1 MRFKNFQA
9 KQTAQDKPIRFVAST
24 ASPDRYGDVVD
35 QKGWDLRAYN
45 RNPVVLFNH
54 NPAQMPI
61 GKGKAYVENEQLML
75 EVEFDQKDDMAK
87 TIEQKV
93 RDGYINAV
101 SVGFQPSK
109 TIARS
114 SLPSDHPYYGKSG
127 SYFQA
132 SELLEVSI
140 VTIPANNEATLSK
153 QFTRGIGLADVA
165 KSLIQTNKV
174 VSITETKSNTVI
186 VEFAKADPQPQKSA
200 DTPNVLRELVGS
212 MVTDGIEMPLYNSK
226 EEAEEKA
233 EEMGGSGSHEHTLD
247 GETVYMPFESHEQ
260 IMEIMGDK
268 EEEEERAHHDDDD
281 KKEDAYHD
289 DDDKDASYHDEDSED
304 EKDKMKEEDSEDEEK
319 YMSLDD
325 FLRELRQFN
334 K

>member
-1 MRFKNFQA
+1 MHFKNFQA
-9 KQTAQDKPIRFVAST
+9 KQTTQDKPIRFVAST
-24 ASPDRYGDVVD
+24 ANPDRYGDVVD

-45 RNPVVLFNH
+45 H
-54 NPAQMPI
+54 NPSQMPI

-75 EVEFDQKDDMAK
+75 EVEFDQKDEMAK

-93 RDGYINAV
+93 RDGFINAV

-114 SLPSDHPYYGKSG
+114 SLPTDHPYYGKSG

-153 QFTRGIGLADVA
+153 QFSREIGLADVA
-165 KSLIQTNKV
+165 RSLIINKHIISV
-174 VSITETKSNTVI
+174 QELDNGNYL
-186 VEFAKADPQPQKSA
+186 VEFAGHSSEDMEEDA
-200 DTPNVLRELVGS
+200 
-212 MVTDGIEMPLYNSK
+212 MK
-226 EEAEEKA
+226 EE
-233 EEMGGSGSHEHTLD
+233 
-247 GETVYMPFESHEQ
+247 ES
-260 IMEIMGDK
+260 
-268 EEEEERAHHDDDD
+268 EEERAHHDD
-281 KKEDAYHD
+281 EDEEKYQHD

-304 EKDKMKEEDSEDEEK
+304 EKDKMKDEDEDEEK
-319 YMSLDD
+319 FMSLDD

-334 K
+334 N

>member
-1 MRFKNFQA
+1 MHFKNFQA
-9 KQTAQDKPIRFVAST
+9 KQTTQDKPIKFVAST
-24 ASPDRYGDVVD
+24 ANPDRYGDVVD

-93 RDGYINAV
+93 RDGFINAV

-114 SLPSDHPYYGKSG
+114 SLPADHPYHGKSG

-153 QFTRGIGLADVA
+153 QFSREIGLADVA
-165 KSLIQTNKV
+165 RSLIINKHIISV
-174 VSITETKSNTVI
+174 QELDNGNYL
-186 VEFAKADPQPQKSA
+186 VEFAGHSPEDMEEEA
-200 DTPNVLRELVGS
+200 
-212 MVTDGIEMPLYNSK
+212 MK
-226 EEAEEKA
+226 EEES
-233 EEMGGSGSHEHTLD
+233 EEMGMKD
-247 GETVYMPFESHEQ
+247 
-260 IMEIMGDK
+260 
-268 EEEEERAHHDDDD
+268 EEEERAHDEDH
-281 KKEDAYHD
+281 KED
-289 DDDKDASYHDEDSED
+289 SYHDEDSDED
-304 EKDKMKEEDSEDEEK
+304 KEMKEEESEEEEEK
-319 YMSLDD
+319 FMSLDD

-334 K
+334 N

>member
-9 KQTAQDKPIRFVAST
+9 KQTTQDKPIKFVAST
-24 ASPDRYGDVVD
+24 ANPDRYGDVVD

-61 GKGKAYVENEQLML
+61 GKGKAYVENDQLML

-114 SLPSDHPYYGKSG
+114 SLPADHPYHGKSG

-153 QFTRGIGLADVA
+153 QFSREIGLADVA
-165 KSLIQTNKV
+165 RSLIINKHIISV
-174 VSITETKSNTVI
+174 QELDNGNYL
-186 VEFAKADPQPQKSA
+186 VEFAGHSP
-200 DTPNVLRELVGS
+200 E
-212 MVTDGIEMPLYNSK
+212 EMEQEEDAMK
-226 EEAEEKA
+226 EEES
-233 EEMGGSGSHEHTLD
+233 EEMGMD
-247 GETVYMPFESHEQ
+247 
-260 IMEIMGDK
+260 
-268 EEEEERAHHDDDD
+268 EEEERAHDDD
-281 KKEDAYHD
+281 
-289 DDDKDASYHDEDSED
+289 HDEEKYRDEESDEEKEMEEESE
-304 EKDKMKEEDSEDEEK
+304 EDEEK
-319 YMSLDD
+319 FMSLDD
-325 FLRELRQFN
+325 FLKELRQFN
-334 K
+334 N

>member
-1 MRFKNFQA
+1 MHFKNFQA
-9 KQTAQDKPIRFVAST
+9 KQTTQDKPIKFVAST
-24 ASPDRYGDVVD
+24 ANPDRYGDVVD

-93 RDGYINAV
+93 RDGFINAV

-109 TIARS
+109 TISRA
-114 SLPSDHPYYGKSG
+114 SLPADHPYHGKSG

-153 QFTRGIGLADVA
+153 QFSREIGLADVA
-165 KSLIQTNKV
+165 RSLIINKHIISV
-174 VSITETKSNTVI
+174 QELDNGNYL
-186 VEFAKADPQPQKSA
+186 VEFAGHSPED
-200 DTPNVLRELVGS
+200 
-212 MVTDGIEMPLYNSK
+212 M
-226 EEAEEKA
+226 EEDA
-233 EEMGGSGSHEHTLD
+233 M
-247 GETVYMPFESHEQ
+247 
-260 IMEIMGDK
+260 K
-268 EEEEERAHHDDDD
+268 EEESEEERGHDEEHDEE
-281 KKEDAYHD
+281 KYHD
-289 DDDKDASYHDEDSED
+289 DDEEKYHDDEHSED
-304 EKDKMKEEDSEDEEK
+304 EKDKMKDEDEDEEK

>member
-1 MRFKNFQA
+1 MHFKDFQA
-9 KQTAQDKPIRFVAST
+9 KQTTQDKPIKFVAST

-54 NPAQMPI
+54 NPSQMPI
-61 GKGKAYVENEQLML
+61 GKGRAYVENDQLML

-114 SLPSDHPYYGKSG
+114 SLPSDHPYHGKSG

-153 QFTRGIGLADVA
+153 QFSREIGLADVA
-165 KSLIQTNKV
+165 RSLIINKHIISV
-174 VSITETKSNTVI
+174 QELDNGNYL
-186 VEFAKADPQPQKSA
+186 VEFAGHSPDDMEEDA
-200 DTPNVLRELVGS
+200 
-212 MVTDGIEMPLYNSK
+212 MK
-226 EEAEEKA
+226 EEES
-233 EEMGGSGSHEHTLD
+233 EEMGMKDED
-247 GETVYMPFESHEQ
+247 
-260 IMEIMGDK
+260 
-268 EEEEERAHHDDDD
+268 EERAHDDD
-281 KKEDAYHD
+281 HD
-289 DDDKDASYHDEDSED
+289 EEKYRDEDSDED
-304 EKDKMKEEDSEDEEK
+304 KEMKEEESEEDEEK
-319 YMSLDD
+319 FMSLDD

-334 K
+334 N

>member
-9 KQTAQDKPIRFVAST
+9 KQTTQDKPIKFVAST
-24 ASPDRYGDVVD
+24 ANPDRYGDVVD

-54 NPAQMPI
+54 NPSQMPI
-61 GKGKAYVENEQLML
+61 GKGKAYVENDQLML

-114 SLPSDHPYYGKSG
+114 SLPADHPYHGKSG
-127 SYFQA
+127 SYFQS

-153 QFTRGIGLADVA
+153 QFSREIGLADVA
-165 KSLIQTNKV
+165 RSLIINKHIISV
-174 VSITETKSNTVI
+174 QELDNGNYL
-186 VEFAKADPQPQKSA
+186 VEFAGHSP
-200 DTPNVLRELVGS
+200 E
-212 MVTDGIEMPLYNSK
+212 EMEQE
-226 EEAEEKA
+226 EEAYHDEESEEMGMKEDEEKGGHDEEEEKA
-233 EEMGGSGSHEHTLD
+233 EHD
-247 GETVYMPFESHEQ
+247 
-260 IMEIMGDK
+260 
-268 EEEEERAHHDDDD
+268 EEEE
-281 KKEDAYHD
+281 KEMQ
-289 DDDKDASYHDEDSED
+289 DE
-304 EKDKMKEEDSEDEEK
+304 EEEDEEK
-319 YMSLDD
+319 AVSLSD
-325 FLRELRQFN
+325 LLAELKRFN
-334 K
+334 Q

>member
-9 KQTAQDKPIRFVAST
+9 KQTAQDKPIKFVAST

-114 SLPSDHPYYGKSG
+114 SLPTDHPYHGKSG

-165 KSLIQTNKV
+165 KSLIQSNKV
-174 VSITETKSNTVI
+174 VSITETKI
-186 VEFAKADPQPQKSA
+186 
-200 DTPNVLRELVGS
+200 
-212 MVTDGIEMPLYNSK
+212 
-226 EEAEEKA
+226 
-233 EEMGGSGSHEHTLD
+233 
-247 GETVYMPFESHEQ
+247 
-260 IMEIMGDK
+260 
-268 EEEEERAHHDDDD
+268 
-281 KKEDAYHD
+281 
-289 DDDKDASYHDEDSED
+289 
-304 EKDKMKEEDSEDEEK
+304 
-319 YMSLDD
+319 
-325 FLRELRQFN
+325 
-334 K
+334 

>member
-1 MRFKNFQA
+1 MHFKNFQA
-9 KQTAQDKPIRFVAST
+9 KQTTQDKPIKFVAST
-24 ASPDRYGDVVD
+24 ANPDRYGDVVD

-61 GKGKAYVENEQLML
+61 GKGKAYVENDQLML

-114 SLPSDHPYYGKSG
+114 SLPADHPYHGKSG

-153 QFTRGIGLADVA
+153 QFSREIGLADVA
-165 KSLIQTNKV
+165 RSLIINKHIISV
-174 VSITETKSNTVI
+174 QELDNGNYL
-186 VEFAKADPQPQKSA
+186 VEFAGHSP
-200 DTPNVLRELVGS
+200 E
-212 MVTDGIEMPLYNSK
+212 EMEQEEDAMK
-226 EEAEEKA
+226 EEES
-233 EEMGGSGSHEHTLD
+233 EEMGMD
-247 GETVYMPFESHEQ
+247 
-260 IMEIMGDK
+260 
-268 EEEEERAHHDDDD
+268 EEEERAHDEDHDEE
-281 KKEDAYHD
+281 K
-289 DDDKDASYHDEDSED
+289 YHDEDSDED
-304 EKDKMKEEDSEDEEK
+304 KEMKEEESEEEEEK
-319 YMSLDD
+319 FMSLDD

-334 K
+334 N

>member
-1 MRFKNFQA
+1 MHFKNFQA
-9 KQTAQDKPIRFVAST
+9 KQTTQDKPIKFVAST

-93 RDGYINAV
+93 RDGFINAV

-109 TIARS
+109 TISRA
-114 SLPSDHPYYGKSG
+114 SLPADHPYHGKSG
-127 SYFQA
+127 QYFQA

-153 QFTRGIGLADVA
+153 QFSREIGLADVA
-165 KSLIQTNKV
+165 RSLIINKHIISV
-174 VSITETKSNTVI
+174 QELDNGNYL
-186 VEFAKADPQPQKSA
+186 VEFAGHSPED
-200 DTPNVLRELVGS
+200 
-212 MVTDGIEMPLYNSK
+212 M
-226 EEAEEKA
+226 EEDA
-233 EEMGGSGSHEHTLD
+233 M
-247 GETVYMPFESHEQ
+247 
-260 IMEIMGDK
+260 K
-268 EEEEERAHHDDDD
+268 EEESEEERGHDEEHDEE
-281 KKEDAYHD
+281 KYHD
-289 DDDKDASYHDEDSED
+289 DEEEKYHDDEHSED
-304 EKDKMKEEDSEDEEK
+304 EKDKMKDEDEDEEK
-319 YMSLDD
+319 HMSLDD

-334 K
+334 N

>member
-1 MRFKNFQA
+1 MHFKNFQA
-9 KQTAQDKPIRFVAST
+9 KQTTQDKPIKFVAST

-93 RDGYINAV
+93 RDGFINAV

-114 SLPSDHPYYGKSG
+114 SLPADHPYHGKSG
-127 SYFQA
+127 QYFQA

-153 QFTRGIGLADVA
+153 QFSREIGLADVA
-165 KSLIQTNKV
+165 RSLIINKHIISV
-174 VSITETKSNTVI
+174 QELDNGNYL
-186 VEFAKADPQPQKSA
+186 VEFAGHSSED
-200 DTPNVLRELVGS
+200 
-212 MVTDGIEMPLYNSK
+212 MEM
-226 EEAEEKA
+226 EEEGMHDEDEEK
-233 EEMGGSGSHEHTLD
+233 G
-247 GETVYMPFESHEQ
+247 
-260 IMEIMGDK
+260 
-268 EEEEERAHHDDDD
+268 AHHDEDSEEEKYQHDEDSED
-281 KKEDAYHD
+281 KGM
-289 DDDKDASYHDEDSED
+289 HDEDSED
-304 EKDKMKEEDSEDEEK
+304 EKDKMKDDEDEEK

>member
-1 MRFKNFQA
+1 MHFKNFQA
-9 KQTAQDKPIRFVAST
+9 KQTTQDKPIKFVAST
-24 ASPDRYGDVVD
+24 ANPDRYGDVVD

-93 RDGYINAV
+93 RDGFINAV

-114 SLPSDHPYYGKSG
+114 SLPADHPYHGKSG

-153 QFTRGIGLADVA
+153 QFSREIGLADVA
-165 KSLIQTNKV
+165 RSLIINKHIISV
-174 VSITETKSNTVI
+174 QELDNGNYL
-186 VEFAKADPQPQKSA
+186 VEFAGHSP
-200 DTPNVLRELVGS
+200 E
-212 MVTDGIEMPLYNSK
+212 EMEQEEDAMK
-226 EEAEEKA
+226 EEES
-233 EEMGGSGSHEHTLD
+233 EEMGMD
-247 GETVYMPFESHEQ
+247 
-260 IMEIMGDK
+260 
-268 EEEEERAHHDDDD
+268 EEEERAHDDD
-281 KKEDAYHD
+281 HD
-289 DDDKDASYHDEDSED
+289 EEKYHDEDSED
-304 EKDKMKEEDSEDEEK
+304 KEMKEEESEEEEK
-319 YMSLDD
+319 FMSLDD

-334 K
+334 N

>member
-1 MRFKNFQA
+1 MHFKNFQA
-9 KQTAQDKPIRFVAST
+9 KQTTQDKPIKFVAST
-24 ASPDRYGDVVD
+24 ANPDRYGDVVD

-61 GKGKAYVENEQLML
+61 GKGRAYVENEQLML

-93 RDGYINAV
+93 RDGFINAV

-114 SLPSDHPYYGKSG
+114 SLPADHPYHGKSG

-153 QFTRGIGLADVA
+153 QFSREIGLADVA
-165 KSLIQTNKV
+165 RSLIINKHIISV
-174 VSITETKSNTVI
+174 QELDNGNYL
-186 VEFAKADPQPQKSA
+186 VEFAGHSP
-200 DTPNVLRELVGS
+200 E
-212 MVTDGIEMPLYNSK
+212 EMEQEEDAMK
-226 EEAEEKA
+226 EEES
-233 EEMGGSGSHEHTLD
+233 EEMAMD
-247 GETVYMPFESHEQ
+247 
-260 IMEIMGDK
+260 
-268 EEEEERAHHDDDD
+268 EEEERAHDDD
-281 KKEDAYHD
+281 HD
-289 DDDKDASYHDEDSED
+289 EEKYHDEDSDED
-304 EKDKMKEEDSEDEEK
+304 KEMKEEESEEEEK
-319 YMSLDD
+319 FMSLDD

-334 K
+334 N

>member
-9 KQTAQDKPIRFVAST
+9 KRTTQDKPIKFVAST

-54 NPAQMPI
+54 NPSQMPI
-61 GKGKAYVENEQLML
+61 GKGKAYVENDQLML

-114 SLPSDHPYYGKSG
+114 SLPADHPYHGKSG
-127 SYFQA
+127 SYFQS

-153 QFTRGIGLADVA
+153 QFSREIGLADVA
-165 KSLIQTNKV
+165 RSLIINKHIISV
-174 VSITETKSNTVI
+174 QELDNGNYL
-186 VEFAKADPQPQKSA
+186 VEFAGHSP
-200 DTPNVLRELVGS
+200 E
-212 MVTDGIEMPLYNSK
+212 EMEQE
-226 EEAEEKA
+226 EEAYHDEES
-233 EEMGGSGSHEHTLD
+233 EEMG
-247 GETVYMPFESHEQ
+247 
-260 IMEIMGDK
+260 
-268 EEEEERAHHDDDD
+268 
-281 KKEDAYHD
+281 
-289 DDDKDASYHDEDSED
+289 
-304 EKDKMKEEDSEDEEK
+304 MKEDEEK
-319 YMSLDD
+319 GGHDEEEEKGEHDEEDKEMEEEESEEEKFMSLDD
-325 FLRELRQFN
+325 FLKELRQFN
-334 K
+334 N

>member
-1 MRFKNFQA
+1 MHFKNFQA
-9 KQTAQDKPIRFVAST
+9 KQTTQDKPIKFVAST

-93 RDGYINAV
+93 RDGFINAV

-114 SLPSDHPYYGKSG
+114 SLPTDHPYHGKSG
-127 SYFQA
+127 QYFQA

-153 QFTRGIGLADVA
+153 QFSREIGLADVA
-165 KSLIQTNKV
+165 RSLIINKHIISV
-174 VSITETKSNTVI
+174 QELDNGNYL
-186 VEFAKADPQPQKSA
+186 VEFAGHSPED
-200 DTPNVLRELVGS
+200 
-212 MVTDGIEMPLYNSK
+212 M
-226 EEAEEKA
+226 EEDA
-233 EEMGGSGSHEHTLD
+233 M
-247 GETVYMPFESHEQ
+247 
-260 IMEIMGDK
+260 K
-268 EEEEERAHHDDDD
+268 EEESEEERGHDEEHDEE
-281 KKEDAYHD
+281 KYHD
-289 DDDKDASYHDEDSED
+289 DEHSED
-304 EKDKMKEEDSEDEEK
+304 EKDKMKDEDEDEEK

-334 K
+334 N

>member
-1 MRFKNFQA
+1 MHFKNFQA
-9 KQTAQDKPIRFVAST
+9 KQTTQDKPIKFVAST
-24 ASPDRYGDVVD
+24 ANPDRYGDVVD

-54 NPAQMPI
+54 NPSQMPI
-61 GKGKAYVENEQLML
+61 GKGKAYVENDQLML

-109 TIARS
+109 TVARS
-114 SLPSDHPYYGKSG
+114 SLPADHPYHGKSG

-153 QFTRGIGLADVA
+153 QFSREIGLADVA
-165 KSLIQTNKV
+165 RSLIINKHIISV
-174 VSITETKSNTVI
+174 QELDNGNYL
-186 VEFAKADPQPQKSA
+186 VEFAGHSP
-200 DTPNVLRELVGS
+200 
-212 MVTDGIEMPLYNSK
+212 
-226 EEAEEKA
+226 
-233 EEMGGSGSHEHTLD
+233 EEMEQEED
-247 GETVYMPFESHEQ
+247 AMKDEESED
-260 IMEIMGDK
+260 MGMKD
-268 EEEEERAHHDDDD
+268 EEEERAHDDD
-281 KKEDAYHD
+281 H
-289 DDDKDASYHDEDSED
+289 
-304 EKDKMKEEDSEDEEK
+304 DEEK
-319 YMSLDD
+319 YRDEDSDEDKEMKEEESEEEEEKFMSLDD

-334 K
+334 N

>member
-1 MRFKNFQA
+1 MHFKNFQA
-9 KQTAQDKPIRFVAST
+9 KQTTQDKPIKFVAST
-24 ASPDRYGDVVD
+24 ANPDRYGDVVD
-35 QKGWDLRAYN
+35 QKGWDLSAYN

-114 SLPSDHPYYGKSG
+114 SLPADHPYHGKSG

-153 QFTRGIGLADVA
+153 QFSREIGLADVA
-165 KSLIQTNKV
+165 RSLIINKHIISV
-174 VSITETKSNTVI
+174 QELDNGNYL
-186 VEFAKADPQPQKSA
+186 VEFAGH
-200 DTPNVLRELVGS
+200 TPE
-212 MVTDGIEMPLYNSK
+212 EMP
-226 EEAEEKA
+226 EEEDAYKDEES
-233 EEMGGSGSHEHTLD
+233 EEMGMD
-247 GETVYMPFESHEQ
+247 
-260 IMEIMGDK
+260 
-268 EEEEERAHHDDDD
+268 EEEEREHDDDHD
-281 KKEDAYHD
+281 EEKYHD
-289 DDDKDASYHDEDSED
+289 DD
-304 EKDKMKEEDSEDEEK
+304 KDKEMKEEESEEEK

-334 K
+334 NQTLE

>member
-93 RDGYINAV
+93 RDGFINAV

-109 TIARS
+109 TVARS
-114 SLPSDHPYYGKSG
+114 SLPTDHPYYGKSG

-165 KSLIQTNKV
+165 KSLIQSNKV

-186 VEFAKADPQPQKSA
+186 VEFAKADPHPQKSA
-200 DTPNVLRELVGS
+200 DTPEVLRELVGS
-212 MVTDGIEMPLYNSK
+212 MISDGIEMPLYNSK

-268 EEEEERAHHDDDD
+268 EEEEEVEREHTDDHDDEE
-281 KKEDAYHD
+281 KYHD
-289 DDDKDASYHDEDSED
+289 DEDSED

>member
-1 MRFKNFQA
+1 MHFKNFQA
-9 KQTAQDKPIRFVAST
+9 KQTTQDKPIKFVAST

-54 NPAQMPI
+54 NPSQMPI

-93 RDGYINAV
+93 RDGFINAV

-114 SLPSDHPYYGKSG
+114 SLPTDHPYHGKSG
-127 SYFQA
+127 QYFQA

-153 QFTRGIGLADVA
+153 QFSREIGLADVA
-165 KSLIQTNKV
+165 RSLIINKHIISV
-174 VSITETKSNTVI
+174 QELDNGNYL
-186 VEFAKADPQPQKSA
+186 VEFAGHSPED
-200 DTPNVLRELVGS
+200 
-212 MVTDGIEMPLYNSK
+212 M
-226 EEAEEKA
+226 EEDA
-233 EEMGGSGSHEHTLD
+233 M
-247 GETVYMPFESHEQ
+247 
-260 IMEIMGDK
+260 K
-268 EEEEERAHHDDDD
+268 EEESEEERGHDEEHDEE
-281 KKEDAYHD
+281 KYHD
-289 DDDKDASYHDEDSED
+289 DEEEKYHDDEHSED
-304 EKDKMKEEDSEDEEK
+304 EKDKMKDEDEDEEK

-334 K
+334 N

>member
-1 MRFKNFQA
+1 MYFRDFQA
-9 KQTAQDKPIRFVAST
+9 KKTTQDKPIKFVAST

-35 QKGWDLRAYN
+35 QKGWDLSAYN

-54 NPAQMPI
+54 NPSQMPI
-61 GKGKAYVENEQLML
+61 GKGKAYVENDQLML

-114 SLPSDHPYYGKSG
+114 RLPSDHPYHGKSG

-153 QFTRGIGLADVA
+153 QFSREIGLADVA
-165 KSLIQTNKV
+165 RSLILNKHIIA
-174 VSITETKSNTVI
+174 ITETDKGTVL
-186 VEFAKADPQPQKSA
+186 VEFAQMEDMEP
-200 DTPNVLRELVGS
+200 E
-212 MVTDGIEMPLYNSK
+212 
-226 EEAEEKA
+226 EEA
-233 EEMGGSGSHEHTLD
+233 
-247 GETVYMPFESHEQ
+247 
-260 IMEIMGDK
+260 IK
-268 EEEEERAHHDDDD
+268 EEESEEEREHTDDHDDEE
-281 KKEDAYHD
+281 KYHD
-289 DDDKDASYHDEDSED
+289 DEDSED
-304 EKDKMKEEDSEDEEK
+304 KEKEMKEEESEEDEEK

-334 K
+334 N

>member
-1 MRFKNFQA
+1 MHFKNFQA
-9 KQTAQDKPIRFVAST
+9 KQTTQDKPIKFVAST

-93 RDGYINAV
+93 RDGFINAV

-114 SLPSDHPYYGKSG
+114 SLPADHPYHGKSG
-127 SYFQA
+127 QYFQA

-153 QFTRGIGLADVA
+153 QFSREIGLADVA
-165 KSLIQTNKV
+165 RSLIINKHIISV
-174 VSITETKSNTVI
+174 QELDYGNYL
-186 VEFAKADPQPQKSA
+186 VEFAGHSSED
-200 DTPNVLRELVGS
+200 
-212 MVTDGIEMPLYNSK
+212 MEM
-226 EEAEEKA
+226 EEDA
-233 EEMGGSGSHEHTLD
+233 M
-247 GETVYMPFESHEQ
+247 
-260 IMEIMGDK
+260 K
-268 EEEEERAHHDDDD
+268 EEESEEERGHDEEHD
-281 KKEDAYHD
+281 KEKYHD
-289 DDDKDASYHDEDSED
+289 DDEEKYHHDEDSED
-304 EKDKMKEEDSEDEEK
+304 EKDKMKDDEDEEK

-334 K
+334 N

>member
-1 MRFKNFQA
+1 MYFRDFQA
-9 KQTAQDKPIRFVAST
+9 KKTTQDKPIKFVAST

-35 QKGWDLRAYN
+35 QKGWDLSAYN

-54 NPAQMPI
+54 NPSQMPI

-93 RDGYINAV
+93 RDGFINAV

-109 TIARS
+109 TISRS
-114 SLPSDHPYYGKSG
+114 SLPSDHPYHGKSG

-153 QFTRGIGLADVA
+153 QFSREIGLADVA
-165 KSLIQTNKV
+165 RSLILNKHIIA
-174 VSITETKSNTVI
+174 ITETDKGTVL
-186 VEFAKADPQPQKSA
+186 VEFAQMED
-200 DTPNVLRELVGS
+200 
-212 MVTDGIEMPLYNSK
+212 MEMEPEEDAMK
-226 EEAEEKA
+226 EEQ
-233 EEMGGSGSHEHTLD
+233 S
-247 GETVYMPFESHEQ
+247 
-260 IMEIMGDK
+260 
-268 EEEEERAHHDDDD
+268 EEEREHTDDHDDEE
-281 KKEDAYHD
+281 KYHD
-289 DDDKDASYHDEDSED
+289 DEDSED
-304 EKDKMKEEDSEDEEK
+304 KEKEMEEESEEDEEK

>member
-1 MRFKNFQA
+1 MHFKNFQA
-9 KQTAQDKPIRFVAST
+9 KQTTQDKPIKFVAST

-93 RDGYINAV
+93 RDGFIKAV

-114 SLPSDHPYYGKSG
+114 RLPTDHPYHGKSG
-127 SYFQA
+127 QYFQA

-153 QFTRGIGLADVA
+153 QFSREIGLADVA
-165 KSLIQTNKV
+165 RSLIINKHIISV
-174 VSITETKSNTVI
+174 QELDNGNYL
-186 VEFAKADPQPQKSA
+186 VEFAGHSPED
-200 DTPNVLRELVGS
+200 
-212 MVTDGIEMPLYNSK
+212 M
-226 EEAEEKA
+226 EEDA
-233 EEMGGSGSHEHTLD
+233 M
-247 GETVYMPFESHEQ
+247 
-260 IMEIMGDK
+260 K
-268 EEEEERAHHDDDD
+268 EEESEEERGHDEEHDEE
-281 KKEDAYHD
+281 KYHD
-289 DDDKDASYHDEDSED
+289 DEEEKYHDDEHSED
-304 EKDKMKEEDSEDEEK
+304 EKDKMKDEDEDEEK

-334 K
+334 N

>member
-9 KQTAQDKPIRFVAST
+9 KQTTQDKPIKFVAST
-24 ASPDRYGDVVD
+24 ANPDRYGDVVD

-54 NPAQMPI
+54 NPSQMPI
-61 GKGKAYVENEQLML
+61 GKGKAYVENDQLML

-114 SLPSDHPYYGKSG
+114 SLPADHPYHGKSG
-127 SYFQA
+127 SYFQS

-153 QFTRGIGLADVA
+153 QFSREIGLADVA
-165 KSLIQTNKV
+165 RSLIINKHIISV
-174 VSITETKSNTVI
+174 QELDNGNYL
-186 VEFAKADPQPQKSA
+186 VEFAGHSP
-200 DTPNVLRELVGS
+200 E
-212 MVTDGIEMPLYNSK
+212 EMEQE
-226 EEAEEKA
+226 EEAYKDEES
-233 EEMGGSGSHEHTLD
+233 EEMG
-247 GETVYMPFESHEQ
+247 
-260 IMEIMGDK
+260 
-268 EEEEERAHHDDDD
+268 
-281 KKEDAYHD
+281 
-289 DDDKDASYHDEDSED
+289 
-304 EKDKMKEEDSEDEEK
+304 MKEDEEK
-319 YMSLDD
+319 GGHDDEEEKGEHDEEDKEMEEEESEEEKFMSLDD
-325 FLRELRQFN
+325 FLKELRQFN
-334 K
+334 N

>member
-1 MRFKNFQA
+1 MYFKNFQA
-9 KQTAQDKPIRFVAST
+9 KQTTQDKPIRFVAST
-24 ASPDRYGDVVD
+24 ATPDRYGDVVD

-93 RDGYINAV
+93 RDGFINAV

-153 QFTRGIGLADVA
+153 QFTREIGLADVA
-165 KSLIQTNKV
+165 RSLIINKHIISV
-174 VSITETKSNTVI
+174 QEMDNGNYL
-186 VEFAKADPQPQKSA
+186 VEFAGHTSED
-200 DTPNVLRELVGS
+200 
-212 MVTDGIEMPLYNSK
+212 MEM
-226 EEAEEKA
+226 EEDA
-233 EEMGGSGSHEHTLD
+233 M
-247 GETVYMPFESHEQ
+247 
-260 IMEIMGDK
+260 K
-268 EEEEERAHHDDDD
+268 EEESEEDRAHHDDEDEEKYQHDEDSED
-281 KKEDAYHD
+281 KGA
-289 DDDKDASYHDEDSED
+289 HDEDSED
-304 EKDKMKEEDSEDEEK
+304 EKDKMKDEDEDKEK
-319 YMSLDD
+319 LMSLDD

-334 K
+334 N

>member
-1 MRFKNFQA
+1 MYFRDFQA
-9 KQTAQDKPIRFVAST
+9 KQTTQGKPIKFVAST
-24 ASPDRYGDVVD
+24 SSPDRYGDVVD
-35 QKGWDLRAYN
+35 QKGWDLSAYN

-54 NPAQMPI
+54 NPSQMPI
-61 GKGKAYVENEQLML
+61 GKGRAYVENDQLML

-93 RDGYINAV
+93 RDGFINAV

-165 KSLIQTNKV
+165 KSLIQSNKV

-186 VEFAKADPQPQKSA
+186 VEFAKPDTQPQKSA
-200 DTPNVLRELVGS
+200 DTPEVLRELVGS

-268 EEEEERAHHDDDD
+268 EEEEEVEREHTDDHDEE
-281 KKEDAYHD
+281 KYHD
-289 DDDKDASYHDEDSED
+289 DDEEKYHDDEDSED

>member
-9 KQTAQDKPIRFVAST
+9 KQTTQDKPIKFVAST
-24 ASPDRYGDVVD
+24 ANPDRYGDVVD

-54 NPAQMPI
+54 NPSQMPI
-61 GKGKAYVENEQLML
+61 GKGKAYVENDQLML

-114 SLPSDHPYYGKSG
+114 SLPADHPYYGKSG
-127 SYFQA
+127 SYFQS

-153 QFTRGIGLADVA
+153 QFSREIGLADVA
-165 KSLIQTNKV
+165 RSLIINKHIISV
-174 VSITETKSNTVI
+174 QELDNGNYL
-186 VEFAKADPQPQKSA
+186 VEFAGHSP
-200 DTPNVLRELVGS
+200 E
-212 MVTDGIEMPLYNSK
+212 EMEQE
-226 EEAEEKA
+226 EEAYKDEES
-233 EEMGGSGSHEHTLD
+233 EEMG
-247 GETVYMPFESHEQ
+247 
-260 IMEIMGDK
+260 
-268 EEEEERAHHDDDD
+268 
-281 KKEDAYHD
+281 
-289 DDDKDASYHDEDSED
+289 
-304 EKDKMKEEDSEDEEK
+304 MKEDEEK
-319 YMSLDD
+319 GGHDEEEKGEHDEEDKEMEEEESEEEKFMSLDD
-325 FLRELRQFN
+325 FLKELRQFN
-334 K
+334 N

>member
-9 KQTAQDKPIRFVAST
+9 KQTTQDKPIKFVAST
-24 ASPDRYGDVVD
+24 ANPDRYGDVVD

-54 NPAQMPI
+54 NPSQMPI
-61 GKGKAYVENEQLML
+61 GKGRAYVENDQLML

-114 SLPSDHPYYGKSG
+114 SLPADHPYHGKSG
-127 SYFQA
+127 SYFQT

-153 QFTRGIGLADVA
+153 QFSREIGLADVA
-165 KSLIQTNKV
+165 RSLIINKHIISV
-174 VSITETKSNTVI
+174 QELDNGNYL
-186 VEFAKADPQPQKSA
+186 VEFAGHSP
-200 DTPNVLRELVGS
+200 E
-212 MVTDGIEMPLYNSK
+212 EMEQEEDAMK
-226 EEAEEKA
+226 EEES
-233 EEMGGSGSHEHTLD
+233 EEMG
-247 GETVYMPFESHEQ
+247 
-260 IMEIMGDK
+260 MED
-268 EEEEERAHHDDDD
+268 EEEERAHDEDH
-281 KKEDAYHD
+281 KED
-289 DDDKDASYHDEDSED
+289 SYHDEDSDED
-304 EKDKMKEEDSEDEEK
+304 KEMKEEESEEDEEK
-319 YMSLDD
+319 FMSLDD

-334 K
+334 N

>member
-1 MRFKNFQA
+1 MHFKNFQA
-9 KQTAQDKPIRFVAST
+9 KQTTQDKPIKFVAST
-24 ASPDRYGDVVD
+24 ANPDRYGDVVD

-54 NPAQMPI
+54 NPSQMPI
-61 GKGKAYVENEQLML
+61 GKGKAYVENDQLML

-114 SLPSDHPYYGKSG
+114 SLPADHPYHGKSG

-153 QFTRGIGLADVA
+153 QFSREIGLADVA
-165 KSLIQTNKV
+165 RSLIINKHIISV
-174 VSITETKSNTVI
+174 QELDNGNYL
-186 VEFAKADPQPQKSA
+186 VEFAGHSP
-200 DTPNVLRELVGS
+200 E
-212 MVTDGIEMPLYNSK
+212 EMEQ
-226 EEAEEKA
+226 EEDAMKDEES
-233 EEMGGSGSHEHTLD
+233 EEMGMKD
-247 GETVYMPFESHEQ
+247 
-260 IMEIMGDK
+260 
-268 EEEEERAHHDDDD
+268 EEEERAHDDD
-281 KKEDAYHD
+281 H
-289 DDDKDASYHDEDSED
+289 
-304 EKDKMKEEDSEDEEK
+304 DEEK
-319 YMSLDD
+319 YRDEDSDEDKEMKEEESEEEEEKFMSLDD

-334 K
+334 N

>member
-1 MRFKNFQA
+1 MYFKDFQA
-9 KQTAQDKPIRFVAST
+9 KQTTQDKPIKFVAST
-24 ASPDRYGDVVD
+24 ANPDRYGDVVD

-114 SLPSDHPYYGKSG
+114 SLPADHPYHGKSG

-153 QFTRGIGLADVA
+153 QFSREIGLADVA
-165 KSLIQTNKV
+165 RSLIINKHIISV
-174 VSITETKSNTVI
+174 QELDNGNYL
-186 VEFAKADPQPQKSA
+186 VEFAGHSP
-200 DTPNVLRELVGS
+200 EE
-212 MVTDGIEMPLYNSK
+212 IEQ
-226 EEAEEKA
+226 EEDAMKDEES
-233 EEMGGSGSHEHTLD
+233 EDMGMKD
-247 GETVYMPFESHEQ
+247 
-260 IMEIMGDK
+260 
-268 EEEEERAHHDDDD
+268 EEERAHDDD
-281 KKEDAYHD
+281 HD
-289 DDDKDASYHDEDSED
+289 EEKYRDEDSDED
-304 EKDKMKEEDSEDEEK
+304 KEMKEEESEEGEEK

-334 K
+334 N

>member
-1 MRFKNFQA
+1 MHFKNFQA
-9 KQTAQDKPIRFVAST
+9 KQTTQDKPIKFVAST
-24 ASPDRYGDVVD
+24 ANPDRYGDVVD

-93 RDGYINAV
+93 RDGFINAV

-114 SLPSDHPYYGKSG
+114 SLPADHPYHGKSG

-153 QFTRGIGLADVA
+153 QFSREIGLADVA
-165 KSLIQTNKV
+165 RSLIINKHIISV
-174 VSITETKSNTVI
+174 QELDNGNYL
-186 VEFAKADPQPQKSA
+186 VEFAGHSP
-200 DTPNVLRELVGS
+200 E
-212 MVTDGIEMPLYNSK
+212 EMEQEEDAMK
-226 EEAEEKA
+226 EEES
-233 EEMGGSGSHEHTLD
+233 EEMGMD
-247 GETVYMPFESHEQ
+247 
-260 IMEIMGDK
+260 
-268 EEEEERAHHDDDD
+268 EEEERAHDEDH
-281 KKEDAYHD
+281 KED
-289 DDDKDASYHDEDSED
+289 SYHDEDSED
-304 EKDKMKEEDSEDEEK
+304 KEMKEEESEEEEK
-319 YMSLDD
+319 FMSLDD

-334 K
+334 N